1 MNPNVE
7 YKKLKFD
14 PFNTKN
20 CNLINNVSDPD
31 VNLFNESHLQNLDT
45 PYLNIEEAKAKL
57 FSLNDPNS
65 FDILHLN
72 IRSLNKNF
80 DNFKT
85 FLAECSHNFSIICL
99 TETWCTDD
107 SFKKQYKFSFT

>member
-7 YKKLKFD
+7 YKKLKFN

-45 PYLNIEEAKAKL
+45 PYLNIEEAEAKL
-57 FSLNDPNS
+57 FSLNDP
-65 FDILHLN
+65 IV
-72 IRSLNKNF
+72 
-80 DNFKT
+80 
-85 FLAECSHNFSIICL
+85 LAQFQHNMPN
-99 TETWCTDD
+99 WNMVHRWVV
-107 SFKKQYKFSFT
+107 